1 VLATARRAEARRAK
15 AGRGGRIRTCH
26 NLLKILITV
35 LTIRVSGATHPGQTA
50 VDILTVFETVIHVV
64 VTIARGPV
72 QRQLFPG
79 MAQQSRAEQKRRGL
93 ETIATWMNNK
103 ELLADPQTEPR
114 DLA

>member
-1 VLATARRAEARRAK
+1 
-15 AGRGGRIRTCH
+15 
-26 NLLKILITV
+26 
-35 LTIRVSGATHPGQTA
+35 
-50 VDILTVFETVIHVV
+50 
-64 VTIARGPV
+64 
-72 QRQLFPG
+72 